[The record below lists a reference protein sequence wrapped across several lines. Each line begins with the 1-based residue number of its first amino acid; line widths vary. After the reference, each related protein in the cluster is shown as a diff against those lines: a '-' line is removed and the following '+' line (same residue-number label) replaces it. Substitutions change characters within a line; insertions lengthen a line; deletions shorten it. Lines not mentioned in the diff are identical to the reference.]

1 MYDGR
6 ENSLEGNMSVRIGYM
21 PGAFPTG
28 KEGVQFFRGLVE
40 VGDKYG
46 YDSIWLSDRVVGER
60 ASVEPMV
67 ALSMV
72 AAYSDKLKFGTSVL
86 QLPIRSPVVLAK
98 EMATLDYLSNGR
110 LLPAI
115 GLGQEDPREYEACGV
130 SKEDR
135 GRRSDEAMVVIRRLW
150 QEDNVTHE
158 GQFYTL
164 HDVTVNPKPVQVPF
178 LPIWIGGRSTAA
190 QKRVGRTGDGWLVS
204 SATAR
209 EVQEGI
215 TVIFDTAAEFGR
227 EIEEDHM
234 GALISYYIAP
244 THEEAAQVAETY
256 TTRPRPDAHFTEYS
270 ALGTPEQVKE
280 TIHNY
285 LEAGASKFVVR
296 PMCPPQQ
303 ALEQLELFGN
313 EVLPQFHK

>member
-1 MYDGR
+1 M
-6 ENSLEGNMSVRIGYM
+6 
-21 PGAFPTG
+21 
-28 KEGVQFFRGLVE
+28 
-40 VGDKYG
+40 
-46 YDSIWLSDRVVGER
+46 
-60 ASVEPMV
+60 
-67 ALSMV
+67 
-72 AAYSDKLKFGTSVL
+72 
-86 QLPIRSPVVLAK
+86 PIRSPVVLAK

-135 GRRSDEAMVVIRRLW
+135 GRRTDEAMTVMRRLW
-150 QEDNVTHE
+150 HEDSVTHE

-244 THEEAAQVAETY
+244 THEEAAQVARDLHHPAQARRPLHRVQRPGHPGAGEGDHTY
-256 TTRPRPDAHFTEYS
+256 LP
-270 ALGTPEQVKE
+270 GGGGVQVR
-280 TIHNY
+280 
-285 LEAGASKFVVR
+285 GASHV
-296 PMCPPQQ
+296 PSPAGP
-303 ALEQLELFGN
+303 
-313 EVLPQFHK
+313 